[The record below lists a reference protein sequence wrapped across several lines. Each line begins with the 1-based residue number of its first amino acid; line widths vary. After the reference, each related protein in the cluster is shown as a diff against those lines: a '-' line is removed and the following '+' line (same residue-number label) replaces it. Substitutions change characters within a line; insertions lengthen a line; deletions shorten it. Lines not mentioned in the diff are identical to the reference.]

1 MFLLGIVIAL
11 FWQTGGNHKMRKVVI
26 AVFVLAAAAACS
38 RTESYESG
46 GTVDTIVNN
55 QDTTRGLDIDFGTKK
70 DTINVPI
77 IGTQTETLIVKKPVV
92 QGRRPVEVKRPTVDV
107 NRKP

>member
-1 MFLLGIVIAL
+1 
-11 FWQTGGNHKMRKVVI
+11 MRKPLIV
-26 AVFVLAAAAACS
+26 AAALIVAACS
-38 RTESYESG
+38 RGESYESG
-46 GTVDTIVNN
+46 GTVDTVVNH
-55 QDTTRGLDIDFGTKK
+55 QDSTRGLDIDIGTTR
-70 DTINVPI
+70 DTLNLPI